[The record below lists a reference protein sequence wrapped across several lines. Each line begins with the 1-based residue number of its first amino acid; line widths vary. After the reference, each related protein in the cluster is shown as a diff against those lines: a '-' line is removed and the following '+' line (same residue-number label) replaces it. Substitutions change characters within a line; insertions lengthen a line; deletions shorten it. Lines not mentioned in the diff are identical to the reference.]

1 MQTESKIAEF
11 LTHQITEKADYIA
24 CSKVNGDFLSVFHLV
39 IKTGIFIV
47 LAFMSYIIATTN
59 TVTFLL
65 QLKNFSNELAFS
77 LFIIFA
83 VIISH
88 KFFAVNKENSL
99 TIISNKWLQFYS

>member
-11 LTHQITEKADYIA
+11 LTHQITEKTDYIA
-24 CSKVNGDFLSVFHLV
+24 CFKVNSDFLSVFHLI

-47 LAFMSYIIATTN
+47 LTFMSYIIASTN

-65 QLKNFSNELAFS
+65 QLKNFSNELVFS

-83 VIISH
+83 VINSH
-88 KFFAVNKENSL
+88 KIFAVGK
-99 TIISNKWLQFYS
+99 K